1 MAGLERLQVVVDAVA
16 QIEPHSLP
24 VAPAQLVDQLAAVVA
39 RSDAL
44 KDRLLHLRQRQ
55 HAMADVGGEAR
66 DGAVQ
71 MVAGFGVAGR
81 LHPRSWLLRL
91 TATGDWAERS
101 LCGGEFS
108 SAAPRGRRVRRTDGA
123 DRQGWEVTGCWA
135 PAF

>member
-1 MAGLERLQVVVDAVA
+1 MAGLERLLVVVDAVA

-24 VAPAQLVDQLAAVVA
+24 EVAPAQLVDQLAAVVP

-55 HAMADVGGEAR
+55 HAMADVGGEAC

-81 LHPRSWLLRL
+81 LHPRQFGFCGL

-101 LCGGEFS
+101 LCGGEFLGQQRLEGV
-108 SAAPRGRRVRRTDGA
+108 A
-123 DRQGWEVTGCWA
+123 
-135 PAF
+135 